1 MIIHSSR
8 KSQISHD
15 SYVYA
20 DVKLALGG
28 IDYLLTDRNYVY
40 FFCGLNDVDDAEKIL
55 LTSFPQLIIIQNPEF
70 ALWLQKKIDR

>member
-8 KSQISHD
+8 KSQISLD

-28 IDYLLTDRNYVY
+28 IDYLLTDLDYVY
-40 FFCGLNDVDDAEKIL
+40 FFCGLNDALDDAEKIL
-55 LTSFPQLIIIQNPEF
+55 LTSFPHS
-70 ALWLQKKIDR
+70 

>member
-8 KSQISHD
+8 KSQISLD

-28 IDYLLTDRNYVY
+28 IDYLLTDLDYVY
-40 FFCGLNDVDDAEKIL
+40 FFFGLYDALDDAEKIL
-55 LTSFPQLIIIQNPEF
+55 LTSFPHS
-70 ALWLQKKIDR
+70 